1 MTSSTD
7 TRSVIVLGDKDTG
20 TRLEMLKTRAAECGV
35 SITETHTFEGG
46 EAAQQDNLA
55 DVGAAFTA
63 LCQAVRT
70 RSNIWL
76 PFPLDVIREEH
87 ARRLS
92 LVLQRHGLELL
103 IGRNMWACPRD
114 SGISEIDCALRREV
128 RAVDDLDRA
137 LLAALGGLTL
147 TDEIESMLRA
157 DAAHP
162 VADYSGEQLLDV
174 LQRLEIQYGPHPG
187 IPSTRAAWKTR
198 QPGLQHFACWLVYEC
213 EMTRA
218 HAADMLNALG
228 HRTRSGRYWKPSTV
242 SSFVKRNY
250 ADDASPLSSHTNPQ
264 IQVLRETPVSPNSVL
279 R

>member
-7 TRSVIVLGDKDTG
+7 TRAVIVLGDKDTG
-20 TRLEMLKTRAAECGV
+20 NRLEMLESRAAECGV
-35 SITETHTFEGG
+35 SIAETHTFEGS

-114 SGISEIDCALRREV
+114 SGISEIDGALRREV

-157 DAAHP
+157 DAANAVVDHR
-162 VADYSGEQLLDV
+162 GEQLLDV

-187 IPSTRAAWKTR
+187 LPSTRAGWAVR
-198 QPGLQHFACWLVYEC
+198 EPGLMRFADWLVHQC
-213 EMTRA
+213 EMTQA
-218 HAADMLNALG
+218 QAAELLNAFG
-228 HRTRSGRYWKPSTV
+228 HRTKGRRLWQRSTLSALV
-242 SSFVKRNY
+242 SR
-250 ADDASPLSSHTNPQ
+250 
-264 IQVLRETPVSPNSVL
+264 REGKSVPG
-279 R
+279 